1 MHQFRILCLSGSLRR
16 SSYNTA
22 LIQALPFLAPDEFD
36 MIVDTSL
43 GTLPLFNPDHEEDDI
58 ASVRELKNLVR
69 ISDGL
74 IIASPEYAHGI
85 SGVLKNALDWLVST
99 VDFPGMPVALLN
111 ASPRATH
118 AQAALREVINT
129 MSGDIVEDAS
139 ISIPLLGSNLDST
152 GITNSGEISNK
163 IRESLYVFLNHLA
176 QRRDVF
182 DV

>member
-1 MHQFRILCLSGSLRR
+1 
-16 SSYNTA
+16 
-22 LIQALPFLAPDEFD
+22 
-36 MIVDTSL
+36 
-43 GTLPLFNPDHEEDDI
+43 
-58 ASVRELKNLVR
+58 
-69 ISDGL
+69 
-74 IIASPEYAHGI
+74 
-85 SGVLKNALDWLVST
+85 
-99 VDFPGMPVALLN
+99 
-111 ASPRATH
+111 
-118 AQAALREVINT
+118 